1 MNRSVATF
9 LPIMFALAAA
19 GRADASELQQSA
31 QRPDAACAA
40 CHGPKGN
47 QPVMPETPRLA
58 GQEYVY
64 LVDALT
70 QYRSGAR
77 QNPIMSAM
85 AKSLTDEQI
94 HTLAR
99 YFAAQRGLTVKY

>member
-1 MNRSVATF
+1 MNRAIASF
-9 LPIMFALAAA
+9 LSIMFALSATVQAQAADS
-19 GRADASELQQSA
+19 RESA
-31 QRPDAACAA
+31 QRLDAACAA
-40 CHGPKGN
+40 CHGAHGN

-58 GQEYVY
+58 GQEYAY

-77 QNPIMSAM
+77 QNPLMGAM
-85 AKSLTDEQI
+85 AKSLTDVQI
-94 HTLAR
+94 HALAR